1 MKKLLV
7 FLLAVLALGF
17 FSACDG
23 GEEPQPVVPTFE
35 NVSIVAGNEA
45 GTISLL
51 VTAKERNATIYYI
64 VTADDSKAPTAEQ
77 VKAGTDFEGV
87 HVLDKGDSQGTLS
100 KSVVL
105 EGGTVYTVY
114 VVLELNGVFSK
125 TVYSNQVLTK
135 TEEQAQDKGSGTP
148 DDPFRI
154 STVADLEAMLTDE
167 VFVRDAYY
175 VLTADLDLAEAGYG
189 EGGKSWVPIGKRTA
203 SLVKFAGEFDG
214 QNHTIKNLYINSTD
228 STEKWG
234 LFAELDVTGVIKNLH
249 LEDVNIT
256 SSGTRV
262 GAVVGY
268 SKGTVSN
275 VSVTGT
281 ITGKDSGDADVGGI
295 VGYQYQSGAIRYAY
309 SAVNITAGGRRIGG
323 IVGVSDVAAGD
334 RNPILVS
341 DCYSTGN
348 IIGTGNE
355 ARQVGGI
362 VGYAR
367 GTEFERVYASGDITG
382 AKEVGG
388 LIGFIEQRE
397 GNTIVPKLKNSFYMG
412 ARVTKSDASS
422 KNIGKIVGNCKK
434 ANGEPV
440 IENVYSLLAT
450 ELVGGPGDANSTVDG
465 TGVSMDNFKSVE
477 WLSTTLK
484 WNLETIWE
492 IKEGALR
499 PTLKGM
505 ADDGSYTV
513 PAVPLMINL
522 VEFKEGNSVGEIG
535 LKIQTNQE
543 ADIYYV
549 VVTADAQAP
558 TAEQVIAMQD
568 YDGVTLIASGTLK
581 GTELEATL
589 ENLSEDLEYKVYV
602 VAKLNDEVKTESKS
616 GKPKGTEPLW
626 GGEDPAELGYYP
638 IYNARDLE
646 AFSAIAAENNTV
658 NAKLMADINLT
669 GYYGEDSE
677 GFLPIGNS
685 SKKWKGVFDGNN
697 HKIIGL
703 FINRPDEENVGLFG
717 YTDIESSRNKAAT
730 IKDLTI
736 ENANVTAKGYV
747 GILIGRGK
755 ADVSN
760 VSIVNGTVTAQNADD
775 SRAGG
780 LIGFYQQGILDKAYV
795 KATVTGG
802 KQVGVLIGNV
812 DYSSDTPAEEVII
825 RNVVVEGS
833 ATGTDQVG
841 GVVGYLRG
849 TLRNAVSYATATITG
864 DKTTVGAIAGY
875 LQNRH
880 ASSQFKATLISAI
893 SFADNV
899 KVIGSVKEDRGE
911 VTFQKLFIVGTAS
924 PDASAQVVAEL
935 EAAWLEE
942 NTDFDLENLFK
953 LDENKHLVLK

>member
-262 GAVVGY
+262 GAV
-268 SKGTVSN
+268 
-275 VSVTGT
+275 
-281 ITGKDSGDADVGGI
+281 
-295 VGYQYQSGAIRYAY
+295 
-309 SAVNITAGGRRIGG
+309 
-323 IVGVSDVAAGD
+323 
-334 RNPILVS
+334 
-341 DCYSTGN
+341 
-348 IIGTGNE
+348 
-355 ARQVGGI
+355 

-760 VSIVNGTVTAQNADD
+760 VSIVNGTVTAQNAND